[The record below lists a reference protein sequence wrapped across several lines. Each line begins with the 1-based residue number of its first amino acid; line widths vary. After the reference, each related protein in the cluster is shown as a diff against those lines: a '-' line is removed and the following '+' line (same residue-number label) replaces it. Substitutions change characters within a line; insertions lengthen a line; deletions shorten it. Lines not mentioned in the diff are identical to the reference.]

1 MSLFFF
7 FSILCRPPSSTLF
20 PYTTLFRSER
30 LVSGHRRAASIRF
43 TRRRVGRSHGSL
55 RHGEAPA
62 FRKRFDDTAEVEL
75 KIGFI
80 GLGTMGQHMARHV
93 VEADHEVSVH
103 DLRREAAAD
112 HEANGPVWAD
122 S

>member
-62 FRKRFDDTAEVEL
+62 FRKRFDDRSEEHTSEL
-75 KIGFI
+75 
-80 GLGTMGQHMARHV
+80 Q
-93 VEADHEVSVH
+93 SPY
-103 DLRREAAAD
+103 DLVCRLLLEKKKKRQTTPNRR
-112 HEANGPVWAD
+112 NTTF
-122 S
+122 SNT